1 LSTTNLKYKYCV
13 GGITIGSDIHYPEL
27 ILDNSH
33 KDVEVVLAYG
43 EVPETLDNNRADFPI
58 VEVNEDNYLLK
69 IPRAGRY
76 WVNKGDRIT
85 IQAEEGATLE
95 DVRKQSLTAVLAML
109 GYQRNYIMMHGGV
122 VIINGRGVL
131 ITGISAM
138 GKSALLAALSQK
150 GCRVISDDIS
160 YIQVIDKEVIAFPS
174 FPRIMLWKDSLRKLK
189 LKAEEGQKL
198 RADMEKYFYPVS
210 NSAFQE
216 QVRIDT
222 VCVLTSS
229 IGCGLF
235 KTLSGLGKTTH
246 LRDNLF
252 HPWILGPMGKSGYYA
267 SRVLGM
273 SSLVDVMLF
282 GNDQTKSIE
291 ELADLFIENMTN
303 A

>member
-1 LSTTNLKYKYCV
+1 M
-13 GGITIGSDIHYPEL
+13 
-27 ILDNSH
+27 ILDNSLEGA
-33 KDVEVVLAYG
+33 EVVLAFG
-43 EVPETLDNNRADFPI
+43 DVPETLNNNRADFPI
-58 VEVNEDNYLLK
+58 VEANEENYLLK

-76 WVNKGDRIT
+76 LVNRGNRIT
-85 IQAEEGATLE
+85 IQPENGAALE

-122 VIINGRGVL
+122 VMIDGRGVL

-150 GCRVISDDIS
+150 GCPVISDDIS
-160 YIQVIDKEVIAFPS
+160 YIKVINKKVIAFPS

-189 LKAEEGQKL
+189 LDAEERQKL
-198 RADMEKYFYPVS
+198 RADMEKYFYPVNDS
-210 NSAFQE
+210 VFHEPVMVN
-216 QVRIDT
+216 T
-222 VCVLTSS
+222 VCALASS

-235 KTLSGLGKTTH
+235 KTLSGLEKTTH

-252 HPWILGPMGKSGYYA
+252 HPWMLGPMGKSGYYA
-267 SRVLGM
+267 SQVLNM
-273 SSLVDVMLF
+273 ASLVDVVLL

-291 ELADLFIENMTN
+291 ELAELFIEKMRH